1 MEFRIVLITIALV
14 CASIST
20 GEAHHSLSALYD
32 TSQTVEVTGKVIR
45 FEFKAPHSYI
55 HLAVSGE
62 SGQPVTWEVESYP
75 PGMLIRKGVTPEVLH
90 PGDEVSVVGIPSRD
104 GRPLMRL
111 LSITLPGG
119 EERQIQ

>member
-75 PGMLIRKGVTPEVLH
+75 PGMLIRKGLTPEVLH